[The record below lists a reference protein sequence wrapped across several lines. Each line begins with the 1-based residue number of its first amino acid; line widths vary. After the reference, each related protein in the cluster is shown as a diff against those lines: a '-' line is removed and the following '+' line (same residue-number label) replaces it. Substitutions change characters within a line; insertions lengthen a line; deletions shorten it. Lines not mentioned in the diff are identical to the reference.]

1 MSNTMDIQK
10 NIEPSIKTLL
20 IDYMRINDNDI
31 NSYINEDRKTIS
43 KLVELLMLNS
53 YNATETE
60 VDNHNEINEQLYIIR
75 ELLEKIYIKLAND

>member
-1 MSNTMDIQK
+1 MSNTMDIQRK
-10 NIEPSIKTLL
+10 LEPSLQTLL

-53 YNATETE
+53 YNATADE
-60 VDNHNEINEQLYIIR
+60 VNNHDEINEQLYIIR
-75 ELLEKIYIKLAND
+75 ELLEKIYKKLASD

>member
-1 MSNTMDIQK
+1 MSNTMDIQRK
-10 NIEPSIKTLL
+10 LEPSLQTLL

-53 YNATETE
+53 YNATAAE
-60 VDNHNEINEQLYIIR
+60 VNNHDEINEQLYIIR
-75 ELLEKIYIKLAND
+75 ELLEKIYKKIASD